1 MSARQGVLCQALG
14 FLMPPRHVQGNRQP
28 MSRRKIVR
36 RRRHEIAVS
45 SDRFLLTAQS
55 DERAD
60 VLRRQLRVRLTA
72 DAQGRGHRQRLRR
85 APRVVV
91 VTGEQQRRARIG
103 RRAPGG
109 ALQERLGFT
118 GATAAEQQLAQS
130 RKRGRPVR
138 IQRERAAQEL
148 FRRRRIA
155 QRLLGAGEQAQR
167 FHEAGVGGKDRLE
180 LIVGG
185 AKTADPQQLIDAPHG
200 VEERRSH
207 RGHLIKSSRP
217 APLGPVSRRA
227 R

>member
-1 MSARQGVLCQALG
+1 MSVCSSLLQSRSTRFCHLRCSAFWLLQKLPRLPVVLFLFL
-14 FLMPPRHVQGNRQP
+14 FLMLRLPPRSTLFPYTTLFR
-28 MSRRKIVR
+28 S
-36 RRRHEIAVS
+36 
-45 SDRFLLTAQS
+45 
-55 DERAD
+55 
-60 VLRRQLRVRLTA
+60 
-72 DAQGRGHRQRLRR
+72 
-85 APRVVV
+85 
-91 VTGEQQRRARIG
+91 
-103 RRAPGG
+103 
-109 ALQERLGFT
+109 LQERLGFT

-207 RGHLIKSSRP
+207 RGYLIKSSRP
-217 APLGPVSRRA
+217 APLSPVSRRA